1 MEFFVGLYIIL
12 LAIMCIYEFVSMI
25 VVLNSGGSLR
35 VTAALII
42 ELYLAVVLCV
52 GGLLIIRTG
61 MRANRQIKLHKSVV
75 EHYRTRLEAHVE
87 NQVEVMKMEGVD
99 QAAIAVRVAEVK
111 SLQRALKHIA
121 NEMDAEGDN
130 EKLRINGFPV
140 DSRMA
145 EAILTL
151 LGSVAITIY
160 NAFFGNVGVGV

>member
-1 MEFFVGLYIIL
+1 M
-12 LAIMCIYEFVSMI
+12 
-25 VVLNSGGSLR
+25 
-35 VTAALII
+35 
-42 ELYLAVVLCV
+42 
-52 GGLLIIRTG
+52 
-61 MRANRQIKLHKSVV
+61 
-75 EHYRTRLEAHVE
+75 AHVE